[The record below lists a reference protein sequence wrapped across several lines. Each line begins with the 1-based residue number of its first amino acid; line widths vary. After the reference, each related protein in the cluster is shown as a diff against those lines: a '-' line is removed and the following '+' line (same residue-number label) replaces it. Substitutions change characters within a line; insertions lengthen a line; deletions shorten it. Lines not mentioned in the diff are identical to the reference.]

1 MDLYNDNEPFAAEWT
16 ENLVKADLVPS
27 GYVDRRSIQDIHVN
41 ELRAYRRVHFFSGI
55 AGWAK
60 ALDLANWPR
69 CWRVWTAS
77 CPCQPF
83 SIVGKKRG
91 RSDERHLWPVLRKFV
106 AVWKPPVIFG
116 EQVASPLG
124 REWFAGVRADLEVMG
139 YRVGAADLCA
149 ASVGAP
155 HRRQRLYWVADAR
168 QEGCRFIRPRNDHD
182 GHYASGHDAHG
193 CREADRVGLASS
205 SGLEKRQ
212 GEEVEQRAVR
222 DEREAAGARGPW
234 GNYSVVECSD
244 GRARRVG
251 SGVFPLAYGV
261 PARVG
266 KLRAYGNAIVPEVAA
281 IFIKAYLETLR
292 NPV

>member
-1 MDLYNDNEPFAAEWT
+1 MNYYNEFDPGAAQWLR
-16 ENLVKADLVPS
+16 NLIAAGKLPAGTVDERDIRLVQPADLKEFV
-27 GYVDRRSIQDIHVN
+27 QC
-41 ELRAYRRVHFFSGI
+41 HFFAGI
-55 AGWAK
+55 GGWSL
-60 ALDLANWPR
+60 ALALVGWPEDR
-69 CWRVWTAS
+69 PVWTGS

-83 SIVGKKRG
+83 SVCGNKKGK
-91 RSDERHLWPVLRKFV
+91 SDERHLWPVLRKFV

-266 KLRAYGNAIVPEVAA
+266 KLRAYGNAIIPQVAA
-281 IFIKAYLETLR
+281 EFIKAYLETR
-292 NPV
+292 TG